1 MSVWKSP
8 NLSYTKSKIKH
19 MAHAH
24 HHDHGHS
31 VTVQPKD
38 KEKIAK
44 IWRTA
49 LILAVVTAI
58 EFVLAFTMNR
68 GDLLTSI
75 FVLLTFVKT
84 FYIVGEFMHL
94 KYEVKV
100 LIWSIIVPML
110 FVVWLITALLI
121 EGDAI
126 HQMRDWVSSLLG

>member
-1 MSVWKSP
+1 
-8 NLSYTKSKIKH
+8 

-24 HHDHGHS
+24 HSGQ
-31 VTVQPKD
+31 TIAVQPKN

-44 IWRTA
+44 IWKTA

-58 EFVLAFTMNR
+58 EFVLAFTMSR
-68 GDLLTSI
+68 GELLTSI

-110 FVVWLITALLI
+110 FVVWLITAMLI

-126 HQMRDWVSSLLG
+126 FQMRDWVKIIIG